1 MTFRVHFK
9 IQFWSSFGNAID
21 REKITQRIFWL
32 KDMQKSMPFWFELF
46 LFWIGFQ
53 IINWIKHWRFW
64 NNNYSFSSWQ
74 LLSWHFTWDF
84 CPNNLLQ
91 ICIVFPFMKSCF
103 MLHQCMLCWE
113 CFFTCIAL
121 KRSLSIMNTNNM
133 DCECC
138 LSFELFFTVIILQ

>member
-1 MTFRVHFK
+1 MIDGNLIRTIKKGTMTFRVHFK

-91 ICIVFPFMKSCF
+91 ISH
-103 MLHQCMLCWE
+103 LY
-113 CFFTCIAL
+113 CFFPSWKVALCCISVCFVGNAFSHVL
-121 KRSLSIMNTNNM
+121 H
-133 DCECC
+133 
-138 LSFELFFTVIILQ
+138 